1 MLARPSPAVL
11 AFLIAAVALVAACD
25 LTRSVT
31 GPASPSV
38 DASGPGVTPSPS
50 PTAEA
55 SASAAATPAPTA
67 SAGEP
72 GIRTACL
79 NLGPADCQ
87 RAGDFA
93 LSQVDGGENPVVY
106 LQVGPFGC
114 ANGERCPATLVA
126 RPEGDVIIEFD
137 GAPAVGVHLRW
148 DGGTLSGEQVETF
161 GVVLDPTPGA
171 AAALGPRPFDLGHC
185 GLYSGID
192 LGGSWWDPVGT
203 IDADHPDAINAASG
217 ILTVID
223 PDHATFVS
231 SGGLTVQLVRRD
243 GAKHLPMCA

>member
-1 MLARPSPAVL
+1 MSARPSPVAL

-25 LTRSVT
+25 LTRSTT
-31 GPASPSV
+31 GPVSPSV
-38 DASGPGVTPSPS
+38 EASGPGVTPSPTSTTEASPS
-50 PTAEA
+50 PTPTP
-55 SASAAATPAPTA
+55 TPAA
-67 SAGEP
+67 GAGEP

-93 LSQVDGGENPVVY
+93 LSQIDGGENPVVY

-114 ANGERCPATLVA
+114 ADGERCPATLVA
-126 RPEGDVIIEFD
+126 RPEGDVTIEFA
-137 GAPAVGVHLRW
+137 GAEPVGVHVRW
-148 DGGTLSGEQVETF
+148 DGGTMSGEQIETF
-161 GVVLDPTPGA
+161 GVVLDPTPGSA
-171 AAALGPRPFDLGHC
+171 VELGPRPFDLGHC

-192 LGGSWWDPVGT
+192 LGGSWWDPVGA

-217 ILTVID
+217 ILTVTD

-231 SGGLTVQLVRRD
+231 NGGLTVQLVRRD